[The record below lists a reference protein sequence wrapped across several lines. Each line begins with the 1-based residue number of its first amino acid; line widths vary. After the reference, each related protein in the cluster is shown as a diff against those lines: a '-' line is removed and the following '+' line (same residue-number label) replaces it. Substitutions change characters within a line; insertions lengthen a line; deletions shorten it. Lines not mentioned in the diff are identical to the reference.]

1 MAGAGDKRR
10 EASDVVIAPHLQ
22 IAIDGPAGSGK
33 TTVAHAL
40 AQRLGILYLD
50 TGAMYRAVAS
60 EVLAAGLDADNE
72 AAVLRICA
80 MHPIDVRL
88 DAQAPMGFR
97 VFAGTRELESS
108 TLQSNTVSAVVSTI
122 AAHAHVRE
130 ALVREQRR
138 IALSGPVVMA
148 GRDIGSVVLPD
159 APVKVYLTATV
170 EARVS
175 RRRAQLLSAGVDVA
189 LHQLAREI
197 EERDSLDEHR
207 AVSPLQI
214 APDAHVIDSSLLSVD
229 EVVARIAALARHFA
243 A

>member
-1 MAGAGDKRR
+1 MAGAGGERR
-10 EASDVVIAPHLQ
+10 EASAVVIAPHLQ

-88 DAQAPMGFR
+88 DANAPMGFR
-97 VFAGTRELESS
+97 VFAGARELQSAM
-108 TLQSNTVSAVVSTI
+108 LQSNTVSAVVSTI
-122 AAHAHVRE
+122 AAHPHVRE
-130 ALVREQRR
+130 ALVLEQRR
-138 IALSGPVVMA
+138 IALCGPVVMA

-159 APVKVYLTATV
+159 APVKIYLTATV

-197 EERDSLDEHR
+197 EERDSLDENR

-229 EVVARIAALARHFA
+229 EVVARITALAHHLA